1 MHTDEPHPHVHMVVK
16 AVSEQ
21 GERLN
26 IRKATLRHWRQQF
39 AEKLREQGVPA
50 NATERAVRGQSRLA
64 RSDRIFRVPRR
75 EASSYDHSRR
85 GRRRSGDG
93 PEESARDD
101 RSRLKAERTRAD
113 VVRGW
118 QGIAAI
124 LESSGD
130 PVLAD
135 RTRRFVRQMAI
146 HGSAGTSQRL
156 AQVKCGGQGRLTRGI
171 ERGELRFSFGGSMS
185 KSELKNLEPV
195 LPTAEDVA
203 RAQKAV
209 SALARES
216 SGVSNV
222 GFAIESDSRRFKV
235 VLPDAAVQ
243 LLERMLDEIAQGD
256 AVTLMPI
263 PSELATEQA
272 ADLLNVSRP
281 YLAALLKSNVLPS
294 REVGTKR
301 RIPLEQ
307 LLEYKRAE
315 DASRLEVLNQL
326 TREAQELGL
335 GY

>member
-1 MHTDEPHPHVHMVVK
+1 
-16 AVSEQ
+16 
-21 GERLN
+21 
-26 IRKATLRHWRQQF
+26 
-39 AEKLREQGVPA
+39 
-50 NATERAVRGQSRLA
+50 
-64 RSDRIFRVPRR
+64 
-75 EASSYDHSRR
+75 
-85 GRRRSGDG
+85 
-93 PEESARDD
+93 
-101 RSRLKAERTRAD
+101 
-113 VVRGW
+113 
-118 QGIAAI
+118 
-124 LESSGD
+124 
-130 PVLAD
+130 
-135 RTRRFVRQMAI
+135 
-146 HGSAGTSQRL
+146 
-156 AQVKCGGQGRLTRGI
+156 
-171 ERGELRFSFGGSMS
+171 MS